1 MRGLV
6 SELIF
11 ESDKPF
17 IDKKV
22 RIQFDEIVKR
32 LPSRGN
38 KDLRLEFK
46 EVMKGRKLEDLSFDE
61 LQYILNMKSRL
72 K

>member
-46 EVMKGRKLEDLSFDE
+46 EMMKGRKLEDLSFDE